1 MRERRVS
8 VAANFNTRGAA
19 GLGCAVLVA
28 AIFASGPTNT
38 ASAAEFGSSPYP
50 KGFSDIFSG
59 IVPTE
64 PGLYALND
72 LYHYDG
78 NVGATVFNGAVQLGV
93 EAKFTA
99 DFLTLTYVTK
109 WKVLGGT
116 YAFGVAPSVMSMD
129 TNVGLSLP
137 SFTGR
142 RGRTFGPFT
151 FNFGDTDT
159 AVGDTGFTPAVI
171 GWHSGKFFLE
181 CRRERPC
188 ADTRLQHQ
196 QPGEHQS
203 QSLVSVSDFRD
214 HLLGPKVRLA
224 GPAMK
229 IVAEFEQSLKKY
241 PPTRPGPLTPTRLRE
256 PRNKLI
262 ICLWVMHVEILDEG
276 WPSPSHNLMSA
287 SGT

>member
-171 GWHSGKFFLE
+171 GWHSGKIFI
-181 CRRERPC
+181 
-188 ADTRLQHQ
+188 
-196 QPGEHQS
+196 G
-203 QSLVSVSDFRD
+203 
-214 HLLGPKVRLA
+214 
-224 GPAMK
+224 M
-229 IVAEFEQSLKKY
+229 
-241 PPTRPGPLTPTRLRE
+241 
-256 PRNKLI
+256 
-262 ICLWVMHVEILDEG
+262 
-276 WPSPSHNLMSA
+276 
-287 SGT
+287 

>member
-1 MRERRVS
+1 M
-8 VAANFNTRGAA
+8 AANFNTRGAA

-116 YAFGVAPSVMSMD
+116 YVLRRRTECHVDGYECGSVTSKFHR
-129 TNVGLSLP
+129 TKGPNFWAIHVQL
-137 SFTGR
+137 R
-142 RGRTFGPFT
+142 RYR
-151 FNFGDTDT
+151 
-159 AVGDTGFTPAVI
+159 
-171 GWHSGKFFLE
+171 H
-181 CRRERPC
+181 CRRRYWFH
-188 ADTRLQHQ
+188 ASRY
-196 QPGEHQS
+196 
-203 QSLVSVSDFRD
+203 
-214 HLLGPKVRLA
+214 RLA
-224 GPAMK
+224 
-229 IVAEFEQSLKKY
+229 
-241 PPTRPGPLTPTRLRE
+241 
-256 PRNKLI
+256 
-262 ICLWVMHVEILDEG
+262 
-276 WPSPSHNLMSA
+276 
-287 SGT
+287 

>member
-1 MRERRVS
+1 VS

-38 ASAAEFGSSPYP
+38 ASAAEFGSSPYT

-171 GWHSGKFFLE
+171 GWHSGKFLLE
-181 CRRERPC
+181 C
-188 ADTRLQHQ
+188 
-196 QPGEHQS
+196 G
-203 QSLVSVSDFRD
+203 VS
-214 HLLGPKVRLA
+214 GLA
-224 GPAMK
+224 
-229 IVAEFEQSLKKY
+229 
-241 PPTRPGPLTPTRLRE
+241 PTRDYSISNLASTSLNHWSVFPTFAITYWDQ
-256 PRNKLI
+256 KS
-262 ICLWVMHVEILDEG
+262 G
-276 WPSPSHNLMSA
+276 WQDRR
-287 SGT
+287 

>member
-93 EAKFTA
+93 EAKFTE
-99 DFLTLTYVTK
+99 
-109 WKVLGGT
+109 
-116 YAFGVAPSVMSMD
+116 
-129 TNVGLSLP
+129 
-137 SFTGR
+137 
-142 RGRTFGPFT
+142 TF
-151 FNFGDTDT
+151 
-159 AVGDTGFTPAVI
+159 
-171 GWHSGKFFLE
+171 
-181 CRRERPC
+181 
-188 ADTRLQHQ
+188 
-196 QPGEHQS
+196 
-203 QSLVSVSDFRD
+203 
-214 HLLGPKVRLA
+214 
-224 GPAMK
+224 
-229 IVAEFEQSLKKY
+229 
-241 PPTRPGPLTPTRLRE
+241 
-256 PRNKLI
+256 
-262 ICLWVMHVEILDEG
+262 
-276 WPSPSHNLMSA
+276 
-287 SGT
+287 